1 MQKELGLT
9 KITLSQ
15 LSDTRWFCRFKSCD
29 ALINNYDAIVNVLTN
44 EIDEQESKDVAQAIG
59 MFNLN
64 VFNNIL
70 DHLSTHIVFIK
81 KILNLLY
88 ICLYFMMFLK

>member
-1 MQKELGLT
+1 MPKELGLT

-15 LSDTRWFCRFKSCD
+15 LSNTRWVCRFKSCD
-29 ALINNYDAIVNVLTN
+29 ALINNYGDIVNVLTY

-59 MFNLN
+59 MFNFT

-81 KILNLLY
+81 KI
-88 ICLYFMMFLK
+88 ILK